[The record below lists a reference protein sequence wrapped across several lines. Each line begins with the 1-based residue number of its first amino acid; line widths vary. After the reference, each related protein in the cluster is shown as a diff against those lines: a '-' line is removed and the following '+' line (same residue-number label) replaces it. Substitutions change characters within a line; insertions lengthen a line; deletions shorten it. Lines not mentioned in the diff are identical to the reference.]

1 MVAATELG
9 QINLPCWPAGVWLT
23 ERFKFYIW
31 AIIFVQSLAV
41 PVIMI
46 KETSTLEK
54 LAAYNYWA
62 NDRLLKHLE
71 TLPEVPA
78 TALQLFS
85 HVINAQVIWLS
96 RLENIPVL
104 LPLFETHTVPQCRE
118 LHQTT
123 SEQLQEYA
131 SLHQPELEVEV
142 IYHTSTGE
150 EFATAV
156 QDILLQV
163 FNHGTYHRAQVA
175 RDLRQHNL
183 EPVNTDYITYVRR
196 K

>member
-1 MVAATELG
+1 MKNELS
-9 QINLPCWPAGVWLT
+9 A
-23 ERFKFYIW
+23 
-31 AIIFVQSLAV
+31 
-41 PVIMI
+41 
-46 KETSTLEK
+46 LEK

-62 NDRLLKHLE
+62 NNQLLQHLE
-71 TLPEVPA
+71 NIPVDIPA

-85 HVINAQVIWLS
+85 HLVNAQVIWLS
-96 RLENIPVL
+96 RLENIPIL
-104 LPLFETHTVPQCRE
+104 LPLFEVHTLSQCRE
-118 LHQTT
+118 LHETT

-131 SLHQPELEVEV
+131 TLNQPELEVEV
-142 IYHTSTGE
+142 IYTNTKGEDFSTS
-150 EFATAV
+150 V

-183 EPVNTDYITYVRR
+183 EPINTDYITYVRS